1 MIILLINIM
10 LFSSIN
16 QSSLETPKYKLVKKY
31 KKFEIRDYEKMI
43 VAYTNIKEEYR
54 QSTFTG
60 FRRIANYIF
69 GWNNKNMEIAM
80 TAPVL
85 TKIPSEENIYLHEV
99 SFVMPR

>member
-16 QSSLETPKYKLVKKY
+16 QSSLETPQYKLVKKY

-43 VAYTNIKEEYR
+43 VAYTNIEEQYR
-54 QSTFTG
+54 QSTYTG

-69 GWNNKNMEIAM
+69 GGNNKNMEI
-80 TAPVL
+80 
-85 TKIPSEENIYLHEV
+85 
-99 SFVMPR
+99 

>member
-10 LFSSIN
+10 LFFSIN
-16 QSSLETPKYKLVKKY
+16 QSSLETPQYKLVKKY

-54 QSTFTG
+54 QSTYLG

-69 GWNNKNMEIAM
+69 GGNNKNMDRAYF
-80 TAPVL
+80 PD
-85 TKIPSEENIYLHEV
+85 PS
-99 SFVMPR
+99 PK

>member
-10 LFSSIN
+10 LFFSIN
-16 QSSLETPKYKLVKKY
+16 QSSLETPQYKLVKKY

-54 QSTFTG
+54 QSTYTG

-69 GWNNKNMEIAM
+69 GGNNKNMEIAM
-80 TAPVL
+80 TAQVL
-85 TKIPSEENIYLHEV
+85 TKLPSDCL
-99 SFVMPR
+99 